1 MPVALVLAALA
12 ALGTARLG
20 VVMVQ
25 RQRAQVAADAAALAG
40 ATGGEGAAMAL
51 AAANGAVLIDFE
63 RFGDDVVVRVTVG
76 EVDAEARASTAP

>member
-1 MPVALVLAALA
+1 
-12 ALGTARLG
+12 
-20 VVMVQ
+20 
-25 RQRAQVAADAAALAG
+25 
-40 ATGGEGAAMAL
+40 MAL